1 MPSRT
6 IKQLIYGGFFLVVIF
21 LIGFGVY
28 WIFSSGASCFDNK
41 QNQSEEGIDC
51 GGPCVS
57 CGIKYPKNLNASWVK
72 TLLAGENKTIVVSGI
87 ENPNVEVG
95 SEFSY
100 TVNIFSKAKDA
111 LSVSKDGTILKT
123 LNSNSFIYAGEK
135 KYLVDVFDAD
145 FKNIDKAEIS
155 FLNVKFRPRGD
166 FSKPKAE
173 IREFKTE
180 IFSDIASSTFSK
192 FTRELKSGMIGS
204 DVKNLQSFLKF
215 EGLFSASLTTKFG
228 AATRAALTNYQ
239 KKNGISPASG
249 YLDLKTRNYINSKI
263 DSLNNS
269 NSSGAIFPISVSG
282 IVTNNDVEKISK
294 AVIVAI
300 LRDKYGLLIG
310 ISKIELENITAA
322 ESRDFRVLFPSYINV
337 KDINPSATE
346 IYLYP
351 QK

>member
-6 IKQLIYGGFFLVVIF
+6 IKQLIYGGFFLTVIF

-28 WIFSSGASCFDNK
+28 WIFSSRASCFDNK

-72 TLLAGENKTIVVSGI
+72 TLPAGENKTIAVSGI

-100 TVNIFSKAKDA
+100 TVNIFSK
-111 LSVSKDGTILKT
+111 DGVILKT
-123 LNSNSFIYAGEK
+123 LNSDSFIYAGEK
-135 KYLVDVFDAD
+135 KYLVDVLDAD

-155 FLNVKFRPRGD
+155 FSNVNFKPKSD

-180 IFSDIASSTFSK
+180 IFSNIASSAFSK
-192 FTRELKSGMIGS
+192 ITRELKSGMVGS
-204 DVKNLQSFLKF
+204 DVKNLQNFLKF
-215 EGLFSASLTTKFG
+215 GGFFSASSTTKFG
-228 AATRAALTNYQ
+228 AATRGALTNYQ
-239 KKNGISPASG
+239 KKNGLTPASG

-269 NSSGAIFPISVSG
+269 NASGEIFPISIRGV
-282 IVTNNDVEKISK
+282 VTNNDVEKISK
-294 AVIVAI
+294 AVIVAL
-300 LRDKYGLLIG
+300 LRDKYGFLTG
-310 ISKIELENITAA
+310 VSKIELENITAA
-322 ESRDFRVLFPSYINV
+322 ESREFKALFPSSINI
-337 KDINPSATE
+337 KDVNPSATE
-346 IYLYP
+346 VYLYP
-351 QK
+351 HTN